1 MLSAEFPSETQN
13 YNKLLMR
20 DYKFRLEEGPRPKLR
35 RNHLPWMVLV
45 VGAAAIL
52 SFLGFAPEQASATKE
67 RSIGDIAEER
77 ALSLSE
83 SALDRQISVSLT
95 LPTPP
100 PPAAPPAE
108 PEPEVAKEF
117 TWSTLEVRRG
127 DTLAG
132 LFNRNGFSAREL
144 HQILQLGKSVSALKR
159 IYPGNQIQVAADAQN
174 QVHQLVYKLKP
185 TLTLVVTRTEDGF
198 TAENIERNYE
208 KRLAHASATIENSL
222 FNAATKAGMSERLTM
237 ELAGIFGWDIDFAL
251 DIRSGDSFSLI
262 FEELYLDGEKVKE
275 GQIVAAEF
283 INQGRKVR
291 AIHFAKADGVS
302 DYYSPD
308 GRSMRKAFLRS
319 PVDFRRISS
328 RFQKSRWHP
337 VLGKRRPHRGVDYAA
352 ATGTPIKA
360 SGDGKVI
367 YAGRKGGY
375 GRTVIVRHGQT
386 YTTLYAHMSRIARGI
401 RNGKRVRQGQT
412 IGYVGSTGLATGPH
426 LHYEFRVN
434 GVHRNPLTV
443 KLPHAKPLEAK
454 FRETFSA
461 HAENLLSQLSTMTRL
476 TVAQSGATD

>member
-13 YNKLLMR
+13 YNKLVMR
-20 DYKFRLEEGPRPKLR
+20 DYKFRLEENSRPPLR
-35 RNHLPWMVLV
+35 RTHLPWMVLL
-45 VGAAAIL
+45 VGAVAIL
-52 SFLGFAPEQASATKE
+52 SFLGFTPEQASATKE
-67 RSIGDIAEER
+67 QSIGDIAVER
-77 ALSLSE
+77 GLSLRE
-83 SALDRQISVSLT
+83 SALDRQISIDLA
-95 LPTPP
+95 LPP
-100 PPAAPPAE
+100 PPPSDAPIVE
-108 PEPEVAKEF
+108 PEPQVAEEL

-132 LFNRNGFSAREL
+132 LFSRNGYSAREL
-144 HQILQLGKSVSALKR
+144 HQILQLGKPVSVLKR
-159 IYPGNQIQVAADAQN
+159 IYPGNQIQIAADDQK
-174 QVHQLVYKLKP
+174 QIHKIVYKLKP
-185 TLTLVVTRTEDGF
+185 TLTLTVTRTEDGF
-198 TAENIERNYE
+198 SAENVERHYE

-222 FNAATKAGMSERLTM
+222 FTAATNAGMSERLTM

-251 DIRSGDSFSLI
+251 DIRTGDSFSLI
-262 FEELYLDGEKVKE
+262 YEELYLDGEKVKE

-283 INQGRKVR
+283 INQGREVQ
-291 AIHFAKADGVS
+291 AIHFSKKDGVS

-328 RFQKSRWHP
+328 RFRGSRWHP

-375 GRTVIVRHGQT
+375 GKTVIVRHGQT
-386 YTTLYAHMSRIARGI
+386 YTTLYAHMSRIARGM
-401 RNGKRVRQGQT
+401 RKGKRVRQGQT

-434 GVHRNPLTV
+434 GAHRNPLTV
-443 KLPHAKPLEAK
+443 KLPHAKPLEAHY
-454 FRETFSA
+454 RDAFSKR
-461 HAENLLSQLSTMTRL
+461 AEHLLSQLSTMTRL
-476 TVAQSGATD
+476 TVAQSTVTD